1 MAAPARPVSRLGRGL
16 KSLMAQPVSVTPTP
30 GAKTIEVT
38 MAPQQAGQ
46 GGQAAASLENTLV
59 YLPVADIKPNRHQP
73 RQDFDPEA
81 LRTLAASI
89 KAEGLIQPI
98 VVRKGAEG
106 GFELVAGERRWRAAK
121 LAGLTT
127 IPGIVRALDDRQI
140 AEWALIE
147 NLQREDLNPIERA
160 EAFQRLLA
168 TFGLGHDQIADRV
181 GIDRSSVSNALRLLA
196 LDPEV
201 RDYVRKGLLSGS
213 QAKAIAALTGVS
225 EQRSLAQKTIKQQL
239 SVRQVESAV
248 RMLSKPV
255 VVEATDKPAKLVRA
269 KALHLADLEDQVA
282 RQLGTKVAIKQ
293 GRKKG
298 TGALTI
304 EFYSIDQFDQLMHR
318 LGIATES

>member
-1 MAAPARPVSRLGRGL
+1 MAAPAKPVSRLGRGL
-16 KSLMAQPVSVTPTP
+16 KSLMAQPVSVTP
-30 GAKTIEVT
+30 
-38 MAPQQAGQ
+38 APADKPAA
-46 GGQAAASLENTLV
+46 QAAADAQAPASVENTLV

-81 LRTLAASI
+81 LRTLAESI

-98 VVRKGAEG
+98 VVRKTTEG
-106 GFELVAGERRWRAAK
+106 TFELVAGERRWRAAK

-127 IPGIVRALDDRQI
+127 IPGIVRVLDDRQI

-160 EAFQRLLA
+160 EAFQRLLQN
-168 TFGLGHDQIADRV
+168 FGLGHDQIADRV

-196 LDPEV
+196 LDTEV
-201 RDYVRKGLLSGS
+201 RDYVRKGILSAG
-213 QAKAIAALTGVS
+213 QAKALASVS
-225 EQRSLAQKTIKQQL
+225 QADEQRSLAHRAIKHQW
-239 SVRQVESAV
+239 SVRQVESAA
-248 RMLSKPV
+248 RLTARPAIA
-255 VVEATDKPAKLVRA
+255 ETPDKPGKLVRA
-269 KALHLADLEDQVA
+269 KALHLADLEEQVT
-282 RQLGTKVAIKQ
+282 RQLGTKVSIKQ

>member
-1 MAAPARPVSRLGRGL
+1 MATPARPVSRLGRGL

-30 GAKTIEVT
+30 GSKTIEVT
-38 MAPQQAGQ
+38 MTPAGQ
-46 GGQAAASLENTLV
+46 GGEAPQAADNTLV

-81 LRTLAASI
+81 LRKLADSI

-121 LAGLTT
+121 LAGLQT
-127 IPGIVRALDDRQI
+127 IPGIVRVLDDRQI

-160 EAFQRLLA
+160 EAFQRLLQN
-168 TFGLGHDQIADRV
+168 FGLAHDQIADRV
-181 GIDRSSVSNALRLLA
+181 GIDRSSVSNALRLLS
-196 LDPEV
+196 LDTQV
-201 RDYVRKGLLSGS
+201 RDYVRKGLLSGG
-213 QAKAIAALTGVS
+213 QAKAIASIPEVS
-225 EQRSLAQKTIKQQL
+225 EQRSLAERTIKQQW
-239 SVRQVESAV
+239 SVRQVESAARLV
-248 RMLSKPV
+248 AKPAI
-255 VVEATDKPAKLVRA
+255 VESSEKPAKLVRA
-269 KALHLADLEDQVA
+269 KALHLADLEEQVT
-282 RQLGTKVAIKQ
+282 RQLGTKVSIKQ